1 MIRSIFITSAEPY
14 SGKTLVTIGM
24 FEAILR
30 KTKKVALFKPIIR
43 DREDKKRDK
52 SIELILDQYDLK
64 QKYEDSYVYYRKE
77 AQYLLGHGKQ
87 DDFLDAIIKKYKK
100 LEEENDFVIVE
111 GSDYVGEGSYFEFD
125 INALIAKTLGL
136 PIYIIG
142 QGLGR
147 NINEILNPIQLA
159 LDAFLHQDSNVIGV
173 LVNRVKPERREEILN
188 AMKENLPKE
197 AGFFSVIPTNEVLS
211 SPTVREVA
219 NQLNAKVLYGK
230 DKMDHLVTCFQSV
243 AMQLGNYFEHVQPG
257 SMAITPGDRNDI
269 LMGALQINQSHNYP
283 NISGIILTGGIK
295 PKGNIKKLL
304 DGIPEI
310 LPILSVKEFTFETSL
325 KAGNVVST
333 IDKKSMRKIQI
344 SKMLFEKFVDIDAL
358 EDKVMSTLASGLTPK
373 MFIYHLEK
381 LASQDRKKIVLPE
394 GSDDRILQAVDILQ
408 RKDVV
413 DLIILGNA
421 DTVKARSRSLGLH
434 IDFDKTPVINPHNS
448 SLSEQ
453 YAETFYELRKDKGV
467 NMEIA
472 SDLMTDVS
480 YFGTMMVYK
489 GDAHGMVSGAA
500 HTTQHTIRPALQFI
514 KTKPGY
520 NVVSSVFFMCL
531 DDRVVAY
538 GDCAINPNPTA
549 EQLAE
554 IAIASAE
561 TTKRFNIE
569 PKVAML
575 SYSSGDSGKGAEVE
589 KVRTATKIIHER
601 RPDLKVEGPI
611 QYDAAVDMKVGK
623 SKLPNSEVAGQ
634 ASVLIFPDLNTGN
647 NTYKAVQ
654 RETGAIAIGPVLQ
667 GLNKP
672 VNDLSRGC
680 TVEDIVNTVII
691 TAIQAQEK

>member
-1 MIRSIFITSAEPY
+1 MISSLFITSAEPY
-14 SGKTLVTIGM
+14 SGKTLVTIGL
-24 FEAILR
+24 FETILR
-30 KTKKVALFKPIIR
+30 KTKKVAVFKPIIR
-43 DREDKKRDK
+43 DRADKKKDK

-64 QKYEDSYVYYRKE
+64 QKYEDSYVFYRKE

-87 DDFLDAIIKKYKK
+87 DEFLDAIIKKYKK
-100 LEEENDFVIVE
+100 LEEENDFVICE

-125 INALIAKTLGL
+125 INALVAKNLGL
-136 PIYIIG
+136 PVYIIG

-147 NINEILNPIQLA
+147 DINEILNPIQLA
-159 LDAFLHQDSNVIGV
+159 IDAYHNQDSNVIGV
-173 LVNRVKPERREEILN
+173 LVNRVMPERREEILA
-188 AMKENLPKE
+188 AMNENLPKE
-197 AGFFSVIPTNEVLS
+197 AGFFSVIPTNEILS

-230 DKMDHLVTCFQSV
+230 DKMDHLVTSFQSV
-243 AMQLGNYFEHVQPG
+243 AMQLGNYFQHVKPG

-283 NISGIILTGGIK
+283 NIAGIILTGGMK
-295 PKGNIKKLL
+295 PKGNVKKLL
-304 DGIPEI
+304 EGIPEI
-310 LPILSVKEFTFETSL
+310 LPILSVKEFTFETSV
-325 KAGNVVST
+325 KAANVVST
-333 IDKKSMRKIQI
+333 IDKKSKRKIQI
-344 SKMLFEKFVDIDAL
+344 SQMLFEKYVDIKAL
-358 EDKVMSTLASGLTPK
+358 EEKVMSTLPSGLTPK
-373 MFIYHLEK
+373 MFIYNLQK
-381 LASQDRKKIVLPE
+381 LAAQDRKTIVLPE
-394 GSDDRILQAVDILQ
+394 GSDDRMLIAIDILQ
-408 RKDVV
+408 KKDVV
-413 DLIILGNA
+413 DLIVLGNPEK
-421 DTVKARSRSLGLH
+421 VKARSLSLGLH
-434 IDFDKTPVINPHNS
+434 IDFNKTPVIDTHNS
-448 SLSEQ
+448 DKSEH
-453 YAETFYELRKDKGV
+453 YANTLFELRKAKGLSLE
-467 NMEIA
+467 MAE
-472 SDLMTDVS
+472 DLMTDVS
-480 YFGTMMVYK
+480 YFGTMMVHL
-489 GDAHGMVSGAA
+489 GDADGMVSGAA

-554 IAIASAE
+554 IAIVSAE
-561 TTKRFNIE
+561 TTRKFSIE

-589 KVRTATKIIHER
+589 KVRAATKIIKAEK
-601 RPDLKVEGPI
+601 PDLKVEGPI
-611 QYDAAVDMKVGK
+611 QYDAAVDINIGK
-623 SKLPNSEVAGQ
+623 SKLPDSEVAGQ

-691 TAIQAQEK
+691 TAIQAQDQ

>member
-1 MIRSIFITSAEPY
+1 MIRSIFISSAEPY
-14 SGKTLVTIGM
+14 SGKTLVSIGL

-30 KTKKVALFKPIIR
+30 KTKKVAFFKPIIR
-43 DREDKKRDK
+43 DRADHEKDK
-52 SIELILDQYDLK
+52 SLELILDHYKLK
-64 QKYEDSYVYYRKE
+64 QKYEDSFVFYRNE
-77 AQYLLGHGKQ
+77 AQNLLGHGKQ
-87 DDFLDAIIKKYKK
+87 DEFLDRIIKKFKK
-100 LEEENDFVIVE
+100 LEENNDFVICE

-125 INALIAKTLGL
+125 INALIAKNLGL

-147 NINEILNPIQLA
+147 NIDEILNPIQLA
-159 LDAFLHQDSNVIGV
+159 LDAFLHQDSKVVGV
-173 LVNRVKPERREEILN
+173 LVNRVMPERREEILE
-188 AMKENLPKE
+188 AMHKNLPKE
-197 AGFFSVIPTNEVLS
+197 AGFFSVIPTNEILS

-219 NQLNAKVLYGK
+219 KQLNAKVLYGK

-243 AMQLGNYFEHVQPG
+243 AMQLGNYFQHVQPG

-269 LMGALQINQSHNYP
+269 LMGALQINQSRNYP
-283 NISGIILTGGIK
+283 NIAGIILTGGLK

-304 DGIPEI
+304 DGIPEP
-310 LPILSVKEFTFETSL
+310 LPILSVKEFTFETSV

-333 IDKKSMRKIQI
+333 IDKKSHNKIQI
-344 SKMLFEKFVDIDAL
+344 SQMLFEKYVDFDAL
-358 EDKVMSTLASGLTPK
+358 EEKVMSTLPSGLTPK
-373 MFIYHLEK
+373 MFIYNLQK
-381 LASQDRKKIVLPE
+381 LASQDRKRIVLPE
-394 GSDDRILQAVDILQ
+394 GSDDRILKAVDILQ
-408 RKDVV
+408 KKDVV
-413 DLIILGNA
+413 DMIILGNP
-421 DTVKARSRSLGLH
+421 DNVKARSRSLGLH
-434 IDFDKTPVINPHNS
+434 IDFEMTPVIDTHNS
-448 SLSEQ
+448 EKSEL
-453 YAETFYELRKDKGV
+453 YADTFYELRKDKGV
-467 NMEIA
+467 NMEMA
-472 SDLMTDVS
+472 CDLMTDVS
-480 YFGTMMVYK
+480 YFGTMMVYL
-489 GDAHGMVSGAA
+489 GHADGMVSGAA

-561 TTKRFNIE
+561 TTRKFNIE

-575 SYSSGDSGKGAEVE
+575 SYSSGDSGKGEEVE
-589 KVRTATKIIHER
+589 KVRLATKLVKKMQ
-601 RPDLKVEGPI
+601 PNLKVEGPI
-611 QYDAAVDMKVGK
+611 QYDAAVDMNVGK

-634 ASVLIFPDLNTGN
+634 ATVLIFPDLNTGN